1 MLSTA
6 RKTSPAAA
14 ARVIPPGAC
23 VATDQASFLLLA
35 NRFTSTVPSCSQMV
49 DGLGTDLAL
58 SGGRRPG
65 SGVSKVAAV
74 GAAWHHAF
82 SQASWIV
89 LTPKNALRIP
99 WTRRLEDYFFEH
111 FIRVL
116 HGYGF
121 TLYKRVAP

>member
-1 MLSTA
+1 M
-6 RKTSPAAA
+6 
-14 ARVIPPGAC
+14 ARVVPPGAC

-35 NRFTSTVPSCSQMV
+35 NRFTSTVADCSQMV

-65 SGVSKVAAV
+65 SGVEKVRAV
-74 GAAWHHAF
+74 EAAWHHAF
-82 SQASWIV
+82 SEASWVV

-99 WTRRLEDYFFEH
+99 WTPHLVDYFLEH
-111 FIRVL
+111 FVRVL

>member
-1 MLSTA
+1 
-6 RKTSPAAA
+6 
-14 ARVIPPGAC
+14 
-23 VATDQASFLLLA
+23 
-35 NRFTSTVPSCSQMV
+35 MV

-65 SGVSKVAAV
+65 SGVEKVRAV
-74 GAAWHHAF
+74 EAAWHHAF
-82 SQASWIV
+82 SEASWVV

-99 WTRRLEDYFFEH
+99 WTPHLVDYFLEH
-111 FIRVL
+111 FVRVL